1 MKKLMSILLG
11 LTLVAGTA
19 VIGFAADEPAKKEE
33 PTKEA
38 KKKGKKGKKSAEKP
52 ADEKK

>member
-19 VIGFAADEPAKKEE
+19 VIGFAADEKEDATKKE
-33 PTKEA
+33 T
-38 KKKGKKGKKSAEKP
+38 KKKSKKKKAAEKG
-52 ADEKK
+52 AEEKK

>member
-19 VIGFAADEPAKKEE
+19 VIGFSAEPDAKDDTKKE
-33 PTKEA
+33 T
-38 KKKGKKGKKSAEKP
+38 KKKKKSKKTAE
-52 ADEKK
+52 EKK